1 MTEAGAGGMAD
12 GDITYLAWNDL
23 VGLTRVRG
31 VPAIEMRRRM
41 EYGLGWAVA
50 GQALTPFEH
59 IAPNPWGPMLEVRQT
74 PVPETETRVDIWPDA
89 GPLHFFMCDSLMPD
103 GSHWE
108 CCTRGFMKQALETL
122 KAETKLQF
130 VGAFEHEF
138 LLTGGSKDWCVP
150 FSLEQ
155 VRINAAFLSDVTKAL
170 IAAKVGPETVEP
182 EYGVLQYEISCAP
195 AVGAMAGD
203 RAIITREVI
212 REAAR
217 RLGLRASFT
226 PKPKPDAVGN
236 GAHLHFSFRD
246 ESGNNAAYDPDAP
259 NNVSAVAQH
268 FIGGVVRHMP
278 ALCALMAPSPV
289 SYLRLGPHHWS
300 CGYNAFGVQNREASI
315 RVCPSP
321 ERDPAKRSRAF
332 NLEIRIPDATASPYM
347 VIGALVN
354 AGLAGIREKL
364 PLPPA
369 VDRDP
374 GELTAEERK
383 HLNIVALPSS
393 LPEALETMEAD
404 TLVKSWL
411 SPNMYMAYTA
421 VKRIEAAMFADQDP
435 RYMCQRYHDAY

>member
-1 MTEAGAGGMAD
+1 MAD
-12 GDITYLAWNDL
+12 GDIVYLAWSDL
-23 VGLTRVRG
+23 VGITRVRG
-31 VPAIEMRRRM
+31 VPVGEIGRRM

-50 GQALTPFEH
+50 GQALTPFED

-89 GPLHFFMCDSLMPD
+89 APLHFFLCNSLLPD
-103 GSHWE
+103 GANWE
-108 CCTRGFMKQALETL
+108 CCTRGFMTKALAALE
-122 KAETKLQF
+122 AETGLTF
-130 VGAFEHEF
+130 AGAFEHEF
-138 LLTGGSKDWCVP
+138 LLGGSADWCVP

-155 VRINAAFLSDVTKAL
+155 ARINAVFLRDVTKAL
-170 IAAKVGPETVEP
+170 VAANAAPEAVEP
-182 EYGVLQYEISCAP
+182 EYGVLQYEISCGP
-195 AVGAMAGD
+195 AAGAMAGD
-203 RAIITREVI
+203 RAIIAREVI

-226 PKPKPDAVGN
+226 PKPRPNAVGN

-246 ESGNNAAYDPDAP
+246 KAGRNAAYDPDAP
-259 NNVSAVAQH
+259 NNISQAAQH

-300 CGYNAFGVQNREASI
+300 SGYNAFGVQNREAAI
-315 RVCPSP
+315 RACPSP
-321 ERDPAKRSRAF
+321 ERDKARRSVAF

-369 VDRDP
+369 LDRDP
-374 GELTAEERK
+374 AELTEDERRR
-383 HLNIVALPSS
+383 LNIVALPSS
-393 LPEALETMEAD
+393 LGEALDLLEAD
-404 TLVKSWL
+404 KLVKSWF
-411 SPNMYMAYTA
+411 SPAMYHAYTA
-421 VKRIEAAMFADQDP
+421 VKRTEIEMFADKD
-435 RYMCQRYHDAY
+435 REHMCRRYHDAY

>member
-1 MTEAGAGGMAD
+1 MAD
-12 GDITYLAWNDL
+12 GEIIYLAWNDL

-31 VPAIEMRRRM
+31 VPAGEIARRM

-50 GQALTPFEH
+50 GQALTPFED
-59 IAPNPWGPMLEVRQT
+59 IAPNPWGPMLEVRQI

-89 GPLHFFMCDSLMPD
+89 APLHFFMCNSLMPD
-103 GSHWE
+103 GSNWE
-108 CCTRGFMKQALETL
+108 CCTRGFMTKALTAL
-122 KAETKLQF
+122 TAETGLQF

-138 LLTGGSKDWCVP
+138 LLSGGAEWCVP

-155 VRINAAFLSDVTKAL
+155 VRINANFLRDVTKAL
-170 IAAKVGPETVEP
+170 IAAKVGLETVEP
-182 EYGVLQYEISCAP
+182 EYGVLQYEISCGPAP
-195 AVGAMAGD
+195 GAMAGD
-203 RAIITREVI
+203 RAIIAREVI

-226 PKPKPDAVGN
+226 PKPKPSAVGN

-246 ESGNNAAYDPDAP
+246 EAGGNAIYDPDAP
-259 NNVSAVAQH
+259 NNVSRVAQH

-321 ERDPAKRSRAF
+321 ERDPTKRSGAF

-354 AGLAGIREKL
+354 AGLAGIRERL

-374 GELTAEERK
+374 SELTDDERRR
-383 HLNIVALPSS
+383 LNIVALPSS
-393 LPEALETMEAD
+393 LGEALDVLEAD
-404 TLVKSWL
+404 GLVKSWL
-411 SPNMYMAYTA
+411 SPTMYQAYTA
-421 VKRIEAAMFADQDP
+421 VKRMEAELFADKDP
-435 RYMCQRYHDAY
+435 LHMCQRYHDAY

>member
-1 MTEAGAGGMAD
+1 MAD
-12 GDITYLAWNDL
+12 GDIIYLAWNDL

-31 VPAIEMRRRM
+31 VPANDIKRRM

-50 GQALTPFEH
+50 GQALTPFED

-74 PVPETETRVDIWPDA
+74 PVPDTETRVDIWPDA
-89 GPLHFFMCDSLMPD
+89 APLHFFLCDSLMPD
-103 GSHWE
+103 GSAWE
-108 CCTRGFMKQALETL
+108 CCTRGFMKKALDAL
-122 KAETKLQF
+122 KAEAGLQF
-130 VGAFEHEF
+130 AGAFEHEF
-138 LLTGGSKDWCVP
+138 LLSGGARDWCVP

-155 VRINAAFLSDVTKAL
+155 VRINATFLRDVTKAL
-170 IAAKVGPETVEP
+170 NAAKVGLETVEP
-182 EYGVLQYEISCAP
+182 EYGVLQYEITGAP
-195 AVGAMAGD
+195 AVGTMAGD
-203 RAIITREVI
+203 RAIIGREVI

-226 PKPKPDAVGN
+226 PKPRPDAVGN
-236 GAHLHFSFRD
+236 GAHLHFSFQD
-246 ESGNNAAYDPDAP
+246 EAGNNSAYDPDAP
-259 NNVSAVAQH
+259 HNVSSIAQH

-300 CGYNAFGVQNREASI
+300 CGYNAFGVQNREAAI

-321 ERDPAKRSRAF
+321 QRDPAKRSKAF

-369 VDRDP
+369 LDRDP
-374 GELTAEERK
+374 AELTDDERK
-383 HLNIVALPSS
+383 QLNIVTLPSS
-393 LPEALETMEAD
+393 LDQALDLLEAD
-404 TLVKSWL
+404 ELVKSWL
-411 SPNMYMAYTA
+411 SPTLYRAYTA
-421 VKRIEAAMFADQDP
+421 VKRIESAMFAGQDP
-435 RYMCQRYHDAY
+435 DHMCRRYHDAY

>member
-1 MTEAGAGGMAD
+1 MAD
-12 GDITYLAWNDL
+12 GDIVYLAWNDL

-31 VPAIEMRRRM
+31 VPVNEIKRRM

-50 GQALTPFEH
+50 GQALTPFEN

-74 PVPETETRVDIWPDA
+74 PVPDTETRVDIWPDA
-89 GPLHFFMCDSLMPD
+89 APLHFFLCDSLMPD
-103 GSHWE
+103 GSTWE
-108 CCTRGFMKQALETL
+108 CCTRGFMKQALDALKTETG
-122 KAETKLQF
+122 LQF
-130 VGAFEHEF
+130 AGAFEHEF
-138 LLTGGSKDWCVP
+138 LLSGGARDWCVP

-155 VRINAAFLSDVTKAL
+155 VRINAHFLRDVTKAL
-170 IAAKVGPETVEP
+170 NAAKVNLETIEP
-182 EYGVLQYEISCAP
+182 EYGVLQYEITCGP
-195 AVGAMAGD
+195 ALGAMAGD
-203 RAIITREVI
+203 RAIIAREVI

-226 PKPKPDAVGN
+226 PKPRPDSVGN
-236 GAHLHFSFRD
+236 GAHLHFSFLD
-246 ESGNNAAYDPDAP
+246 EAGNNAAYDPDAP
-259 NNVSAVAQH
+259 HNVSQIAQH

-278 ALCALMAPSPV
+278 ALCALMSPSPV

-321 ERDPAKRSRAF
+321 QRDPVKRSKAF
-332 NLEIRIPDATASPYM
+332 NLEIRIPDATSSPYM

-374 GELTAEERK
+374 AELTDEERK
-383 HLNIVALPSS
+383 KLNIVALPAS
-393 LPEALETMEAD
+393 LTEALDVMEAD
-404 TLVKSWL
+404 ALVKSWL
-411 SPNMYMAYTA
+411 SPTMHQAYTA

-435 RYMCQRYHDAY
+435 EYLCRRYHDAY

>member
-1 MTEAGAGGMAD
+1 MAE
-12 GDITYLAWNDL
+12 GDVVYLGWNDL
-23 VGLTRVRG
+23 VGITRVRG
-31 VPAIEMRRRM
+31 VPAGEISRRM
-41 EYGLGWAVA
+41 AYGLGWAVA
-50 GQALTPFEH
+50 GQALTPFED

-74 PVPETETRVDIWPDA
+74 PVPSTETRVDIWPDA
-89 GPLHFFMCDSLMPD
+89 SPLHFFLCDSKIAD
-103 GSHWE
+103 GSNWE
-108 CCTRGFMKQALETL
+108 CCARGFMKKALEAFE
-122 KAETKLQF
+122 AETGLQF
-130 VGAFEHEF
+130 MAAFEHEF
-138 LLTGGSKDWCVP
+138 LLSGGDAKWCVP

-155 VRINAAFLSDVTKAL
+155 VRINAAFVRDLTRAL
-170 IAAKVGPETVEP
+170 LAAKVGLETVEP
-182 EYGVLQYEISCAP
+182 EYGVLQYEVSCGP
-195 AVGAMAGD
+195 AAGEMAGD

-217 RLGLRASFT
+217 RLGLRASFS
-226 PKPKPDAVGN
+226 PKPRPEAVGN

-246 ESGNNAAYDPDAP
+246 NAGNNAAYDNDAP
-259 NNVSAVAQH
+259 NNISQVAQH

-354 AGLAGIREKL
+354 AGLAGVREKL
-364 PLPPA
+364 PLPPE

-374 GELTAEERK
+374 ADLSDEERAK
-383 HLNIVALPSS
+383 LNIVALPSS
-393 LPEALETMEAD
+393 LGEALDVLDAD
-404 TLVKSWL
+404 ELAKSWL
-411 SPNMYMAYTA
+411 PPTLYTAYTA
-421 VKRIEAAMFADQDP
+421 VKRIEAAMFTDQDAD
-435 RYMCQRYHDAY
+435 YMCKRYHDAY

>member
-1 MTEAGAGGMAD
+1 MAD
-12 GDITYLAWNDL
+12 GDIIYLAWSDL
-23 VGLTRVRG
+23 VGITRVRG
-31 VPAIEMRRRM
+31 VPAGEIRRRM
-41 EYGLGWAVA
+41 DYGLGWAVA

-74 PVPETETRVDIWPDA
+74 PVVETETRVDIWPD
-89 GPLHFFMCDSLMPD
+89 GVPLHFFMCDSLMPD
-103 GSHWE
+103 GSQWE
-108 CCTRGFMKQALETL
+108 CCTRGFMKQALEAL
-122 KAETKLQF
+122 KAETGLQF

-138 LLTGGSKDWCVP
+138 LLSGGARDWCVP

-155 VRINAAFLSDVTKAL
+155 VRINAEFLRDATKAL
-170 IAAKVGPETVEP
+170 LAARVGLETVEP
-182 EYGVLQYEISCAP
+182 EYGVLQYEISCSP
-195 AVGAMAGD
+195 AIGTMAGD

-226 PKPKPDAVGN
+226 PKPKPEAVGN

-246 ESGNNAAYDPDAP
+246 EAGTNMTFDPDAP
-259 NNVSAVAQH
+259 NNVSLIAQH

-321 ERDPAKRSRAF
+321 ERDPAKRSKAF

-374 GELTAEERK
+374 GELTEDERK
-383 HLNIVALPSS
+383 RLNIVALPSS
-393 LPEALETMEAD
+393 LENALEVLEAD

-411 SPNMYMAYTA
+411 SPTLYTAYTA
-421 VKRIEAAMFADQDP
+421 VKRIEAAMFVDQDQQ
-435 RYMCQRYHDAY
+435 YICQRYHDAY

>member
-1 MTEAGAGGMAD
+1 MAD
-12 GDITYLAWNDL
+12 GEVVYLAWNDL

-31 VPAIEMRRRM
+31 VPAGEISRRM

-50 GQALTPFEH
+50 GQALTPFED

-89 GPLHFFMCDSLMPD
+89 TPLHFFMCDSLMPD
-103 GSHWE
+103 GSNWE
-108 CCTRGFMKQALETL
+108 CCTRGFMKQALAAFE
-122 KAETKLQF
+122 AETRLQF
-130 VGAFEHEF
+130 LAAFEHEF
-138 LLTGGSKDWCVP
+138 LLSGVAAGWCVP

-155 VRINAAFLSDVTKAL
+155 VRINAAFLHDVTRAL
-170 IAAKVGPETVEP
+170 LAAKVGPETVEP

-195 AVGAMAGD
+195 ALGAMAGD
-203 RAIITREVI
+203 RAIVAREVI

-226 PKPKPDAVGN
+226 PKPKPSAVGN
-236 GAHLHFSFRD
+236 GAHVHFSFRD
-246 ESGNNAAYDPDAP
+246 QDGNNATYDPNGP
-259 NNVSAVAQH
+259 SNVSQVARH

-278 ALCALMAPSPV
+278 ALCALMSPSPV

-300 CGYNAFGVQNREASI
+300 SGYNAFGVQNREASI

-321 ERDPAKRSRAF
+321 ERDPAKRGSAF

-374 GELTAEERK
+374 SELTEDERRK
-383 HLNIVALPSS
+383 LDIVALPSS
-393 LPEALETMEAD
+393 LGQALDALEAD
-404 TLVKSWL
+404 RIVKSWL
-411 SPNMYMAYTA
+411 SPTMYQAYTA
-421 VKRIEAAMFADQDP
+421 VKRMEIAMFADKSVEH
-435 RYMCQRYHDAY
+435 MCERYHDAY

>member
-1 MTEAGAGGMAD
+1 MAE
-12 GDITYLAWNDL
+12 GDIIYLAWNDL

-31 VPAIEMRRRM
+31 VPAADIGRRM

-74 PVPETETRVDIWPDA
+74 PVAETETRVDIWPDA
-89 GPLHFFMCDSLMPD
+89 AALHFFLCDSKMPD
-103 GSHWE
+103 GSNWE
-108 CCTRGFMKQALETL
+108 CCTRSFMTKALAAL
-122 KAETKLQF
+122 KAETGLQF

-138 LLTGGSKDWCVP
+138 LLSGGEKNWCVP

-155 VRINAAFLSDVTKAL
+155 VRINAEFLRDTTRAL
-170 IAAKVGPETVEP
+170 LAAKVGVETVEP
-182 EYGVLQYEISCAP
+182 EYGVLQYEVSCAP
-195 AVGAMAGD
+195 ALGAMAGD
-203 RAIITREVI
+203 RAIVAREVI

-226 PKPKPDAVGN
+226 PKPQPDQVGN

-246 ESGNNAAYDPDAP
+246 EGTRNAAFDPDVP
-259 NNVSAVAQH
+259 TNISAVAQH

-289 SYLRLGPHHWS
+289 SYLRLGPSHWS
-300 CGYNAFGVQNREASI
+300 CGYNAFGIQNREASI

-321 ERDPAKRSRAF
+321 ERDPAKRARAF

-364 PLPPA
+364 PLPPV

-374 GELTAEERK
+374 GELTEEERK
-383 HLNIVALPSS
+383 RLDIVALPST
-393 LPEALETMEAD
+393 LAEALDVLEAD
-404 TLVKSWL
+404 ELVKSWM
-411 SPNMYMAYTA
+411 SPNMYLTYTA

>member
-1 MTEAGAGGMAD
+1 MAE
-12 GDITYLAWNDL
+12 GEIVYLAWNDL
-23 VGLTRVRG
+23 VGITRVRG
-31 VPAIEMRRRM
+31 VPAGEISRRM

-50 GQALTPFEH
+50 GQALAAFED

-74 PVPETETRVDIWPDA
+74 PVPDTETRVDIWPDA
-89 GPLHFFMCDSLMPD
+89 PPLHFFMCDSLTPD
-103 GSHWE
+103 GSSWE
-108 CCTRGFMKQALETL
+108 CCTRGFMTKALAAFE
-122 KAETKLQF
+122 AETKLQF
-130 VGAFEHEF
+130 LAAFEHEF
-138 LLTGGSKDWCVP
+138 LLSGGAANWCVP

-155 VRINAAFLSDVTKAL
+155 ARVNAAFLRDVTRAL
-170 IAAKVGPETVEP
+170 TAAKVGLETVEP

-195 AVGAMAGD
+195 ALGAMAGD

-226 PKPKPDAVGN
+226 PKPRPNAVGN
-236 GAHLHFSFRD
+236 GAHVHFSFRGQD
-246 ESGNNAAYDPDAP
+246 GSNATYDPKGP
-259 NNVSAVAQH
+259 GNVSRIAQH

-300 CGYNAFGVQNREASI
+300 CGYNAFGIQNREASI

-321 ERDPAKRSRAF
+321 ERDPAKRGGAF

-364 PLPPA
+364 QLPPA
-369 VDRDP
+369 IDRDP
-374 GELTAEERK
+374 SELTEAERK
-383 HLNIVALPSS
+383 KLNVVALPSS
-393 LPEALETMEAD
+393 LGEALDVLDAD
-404 TLVKSWL
+404 KVVKSWL
-411 SPNMYMAYTA
+411 SPIMYQAYTA
-421 VKRIEAAMFADQDP
+421 VKRMEITMFVDKSP
-435 RYMCQRYHDAY
+435 EHMCERYHDAY

>member
-1 MTEAGAGGMAD
+1 
-12 GDITYLAWNDL
+12 
-23 VGLTRVRG
+23 
-31 VPAIEMRRRM
+31 
-41 EYGLGWAVA
+41 
-50 GQALTPFEH
+50 
-59 IAPNPWGPMLEVRQT
+59 
-74 PVPETETRVDIWPDA
+74 
-89 GPLHFFMCDSLMPD
+89 MPH
-103 GSHWE
+103 GSQWE
-108 CCTRGFMKQALETL
+108 CCTRGFMKQALEAF
-122 KAETKLQF
+122 KAETGLQF

-138 LLTGGSKDWCVP
+138 LLTGGARDWCVP

-155 VRINAAFLSDVTKAL
+155 VRINAEFLRDATKAL
-170 IAAKVGPETVEP
+170 LAARVGLETVEP

-195 AVGAMAGD
+195 ALGAMAGD

-226 PKPKPDAVGN
+226 PKPKPEAVGN

-246 ESGNNAAYDPDAP
+246 EAGTNVAYDPDTP
-259 NNVSAVAQH
+259 NNISLIAQH

-321 ERDPAKRSRAF
+321 ERDPAKRSKAF

-374 GELTAEERK
+374 GELTEDERK
-383 HLNIVALPSS
+383 RLNIVALPSS
-393 LPEALETMEAD
+393 LESALDVLEAD

-411 SPNMYMAYTA
+411 SPTLYTAYTA
-421 VKRIEAAMFADQDP
+421 VKRIEAAMFVDQDQ